1 MAGYYDSK
9 FIYNKTGYWGEE
21 LYRFGIVY
29 ILHNNELSPVFNVRG
44 KLNITEFNEEN
55 QQFKHFP
62 IYENDQRVF
71 VKYSEKT
78 NLISEID
85 YENIKGVCSFKPDK
99 DTNTIYSVDFRF
111 DEEFINEIKKYAK
124 GFFFVR

>member
-78 NLISEID
+78 KRYKIMLEFYDEMNKISRRTID
-85 YENIKGVCSFKPDK
+85 YC
-99 DTNTIYSVDFRF
+99 DTYIDAFYHY
-111 DEEFINEIKKYAK
+111 NELKRKHFSI
-124 GFFFVR
+124 F